1 MPEYYT
7 PALAYIAATFLV
19 PFVPKGFLRG
29 LYLLLVPIAGVLIF
43 WGLTP
48 GTYNAFNLMGMQI
61 GLLRVDA
68 LSQIFGLAFSIAAML
83 AALYAWHLRDTVQ
96 QVTTLL
102 YAGSAIGA
110 VFAADLITLFV
121 FWEGTAIASV
131 FLIWARRTEGSFAAG
146 MRYLIIQIGSGVILI
161 AGIVLYYRET
171 GTVAFSAMEL
181 GSPATW
187 AILAAIGIKC
197 AFPFL
202 HNWMHDAY
210 PSATVTGTVVLSIFT
225 TKLAVYALLR
235 GFPGTEL
242 LIFIGVAMALFP
254 IAFALLE
261 NDLRRV
267 LTYSL
272 NSQLG
277 FMVVGAGI
285 GTPLAINGAAAHA
298 VASIFYQGLLF
309 MCVGAVLFRTGTAR
323 ATALGGLYR
332 TMPLTMIFC
341 LVGAAS
347 ISALPFTSG
356 FVSKSLILSAS
367 GYEEMFYVWLAL
379 LVASTGAI
387 LHTGLR
393 LPYLAFFGSDSSLRP
408 KEAPGGMLLA
418 MALTAALCVAIGVF
432 PGALYGLLP
441 NSDVKYEPYTFSHTI
456 VQLQLV
462 AFVALAFTRAVKIG
476 FLPKVERST
485 IIDFDWTYRRLLP
498 AIIRGLRLGIGKL
511 WGNARYNINSRL
523 NNLVAAVFHLHGPHG
538 PFARTWPTGAMVMM
552 VALLLGMT
560 LVLTYL

>member
-1 MPEYYT
+1 MPEYLT
-7 PALAYIAATFLV
+7 PALAYVAAALLV
-19 PFVPKGFLRG
+19 PFVPKGALRG
-29 LYLLLVPIAGVLIF
+29 LYLALVPVAGILIF
-43 WGLTP
+43 WGLAP
-48 GTYNAFNLMGMQI
+48 GTYNAFSVMGMQI
-61 GLLRVDA
+61 GLMRVDA
-68 LSQIFGLAFSIAAML
+68 LSQLFGLAFSVAAIL
-83 AALYAWHLRDTVQ
+83 AALYAWHLRDTIQ
-96 QVTTLL
+96 QVATLL

-146 MRYLIIQIGSGVILI
+146 MRYLIVQVGSGVILI
-161 AGIVLYYRET
+161 AGIVLLYRET
-171 GTVAFSAMEL
+171 GTIAFNAMEL

-187 AILAAIGIKC
+187 TILAAIGIKC

-225 TKLAVYALLR
+225 TKLAIYALLR

-242 LIFIGVAMALFP
+242 LIYIGIAMALFP
-254 IAFALLE
+254 VAFAMLE

-309 MCVGAVLFRTGTAR
+309 MSVGAILFRTGTAR

-347 ISALPFTSG
+347 ISALPLTSG
-356 FVSKSLILSAS
+356 FVSKSMVLSAG
-367 GYEEMFYVWLAL
+367 GYEQMFPVWIAL
-379 LVASTGAI
+379 LVASIGAI

-393 LPYLAFFGSDSSLRP
+393 LPYLAFFGSDGGLRP

-418 MALTAALCVAIGVF
+418 MGLTAALCIAIGVLPAAF
-432 PGALYGLLP
+432 YALLP
-441 NSDVKYEPYTFSHTI
+441 NDVPYEPYTFSHTI

-462 AFVALAFTRAVKIG
+462 AFVALAFAIAVKRG
-476 FLPKVERST
+476 LLPKAERAT
-485 IIDFDWTYRRLLP
+485 ILDFDWTYRRLLP
-498 AIIRGLRLGIGKL
+498 AILVGVGRLIAGLWKGAGRMVANSLNWGAGIV
-511 WGNARYNINSRL
+511 Y
-523 NNLVAAVFHLHGPHG
+523 HLHGPRG
-538 PFARTWPTGAMVMM
+538 PFARTWPTGAMVMV
-552 VALLLGMT
+552 VAFLLGMT
-560 LVLTYL
+560 LVVTYL

>member
-1 MPEYYT
+1 MPEYLT
-7 PALAYIAATFLV
+7 PALAYVAAALLV
-19 PFVPKGFLRG
+19 PFVPKGALRG
-29 LYLLLVPIAGVLIF
+29 LYLALVPVAGILVF
-43 WGLTP
+43 WGLAP
-48 GTYNAFNLMGMQI
+48 GTYNAFNVMGMQI
-61 GLLRVDA
+61 GLMRVDA
-68 LSQIFGLAFSIAAML
+68 LSQLFGLAFSVAAVL
-83 AALYAWHLRDTVQ
+83 AAFYAWHLRDTIQ
-96 QVTTLL
+96 QVATLL

-146 MRYLIIQIGSGVILI
+146 MRYLIVQVGSGVILI
-161 AGIVLYYRET
+161 AGIVLLYRET
-171 GTVAFSAMEL
+171 GSIAFTAMEL

-187 AILAAIGIKC
+187 TILAAIGIKC

-225 TKLAVYALLR
+225 TKLAIYALLR

-242 LIFIGVAMALFP
+242 LIYIGIAMALFP

-309 MCVGAVLFRTGTAR
+309 MSVGSILFRTGTAR

-347 ISALPFTSG
+347 ISALPLTSG
-356 FVSKSLILSAS
+356 FVSKSMILSAG
-367 GYEEMFYVWLAL
+367 GYEQMFPVWIAL
-379 LVASTGAI
+379 LVASIGAI

-393 LPYLAFFGSDSSLRP
+393 LPYLAFFGSDGGLRP

-418 MALTAALCVAIGVF
+418 MGLTAALCIAIGVLPNAF
-432 PGALYGLLP
+432 YALLP
-441 NSDVKYEPYTFSHTI
+441 NDVPYEPYTFSHTI

-462 AFVALAFTRAVKIG
+462 AFVALAFAIAVKRG
-476 FLPKVERST
+476 LLPKAERAT
-485 IIDFDWTYRRLLP
+485 ILDFDWTYRRLLL
-498 AIIRGLRLGIGKL
+498 AILVGVGRLIAGLWKGAGRMVAHSLNWGAGIV
-511 WGNARYNINSRL
+511 Y
-523 NNLVAAVFHLHGPHG
+523 HLHGPRG
-538 PFARTWPTGAMVMM
+538 PFARTWPTGAMVMV
-552 VALLLGMT
+552 VAFLLGMT
-560 LVLTYL
+560 LVVTYL

>member
-7 PALAYIAATFLV
+7 PALAYIAAALLV

-61 GLLRVDA
+61 GLMRIDD
-68 LSQIFGLAFSIAAML
+68 LSQIFGLAFSLAAML
-83 AALYAWHLRDTVQ
+83 AALYAWHLRDTIQ
-96 QVTTLL
+96 QVATLL

-110 VFAADLITLFV
+110 VFAADLVTLFV

-146 MRYLIIQIGSGVILI
+146 MRYLVIQIGSGVILI
-161 AGIVLYYRET
+161 AGIVLYYREM
-171 GTVAFSAMEL
+171 GTISFTAMEL
-181 GSPATW
+181 DSPATW
-187 AILAAIGIKC
+187 TILAAIGIKC

-210 PSATVTGTVVLSIFT
+210 PSATVTGTVILSIFT

-242 LIFIGVAMALFP
+242 LIYIGVAMALFP

-309 MCVGAVLFRTGTAR
+309 MAVGAILFRTGTAR

-356 FVSKSLILSAS
+356 FVSKSLILSAA
-367 GYEEMFYVWLAL
+367 GYDKMFYVWLAL
-379 LVASTGAI
+379 LAASTGAI

-393 LPYLAFFGSDSSLRP
+393 LPYLAFFGSDGSLRP

-418 MALTAALCVAIGVF
+418 MALTAALCILIGVF
-432 PGALYGLLP
+432 PGALYALLP
-441 NSDVKYEPYTFSHTI
+441 NDVKYEPYTFSHTI

-462 AFVALAFTRAVKIG
+462 AFVALAFAWAVG
-476 FLPKVERST
+476 RGLLPKAERST
-485 IIDFDWTYRRLLP
+485 ILDFDWTYRRLLP
-498 AIIRGLRLGIGKL
+498 SIIRGLRRLAGAV
-511 WGNARYNINSRL
+511 WDRASRNINSRL
-523 NNLVAAVFHLHGPHG
+523 DNLVAAVFHLHGPQG
-538 PFARTWPTGAMVMM
+538 PIARTWPTGAMVMM

>member
-1 MPEYYT
+1 MPEYLT
-7 PALAYIAATFLV
+7 PALAYVAAALLV
-19 PFVPKGFLRG
+19 PFVPKGALRG
-29 LYLLLVPIAGVLIF
+29 LYLAIVPLAGILIF

-48 GTYNAFNLMGMQI
+48 GTYNAFNVMGMQI
-61 GLLRVDA
+61 GLMRVDA
-68 LSQIFGLAFSIAAML
+68 LSQLFGLAFSVAAIL
-83 AALYAWHLRDTVQ
+83 AALYAWHLRDTIQ
-96 QVTTLL
+96 QIATLL

-146 MRYLIIQIGSGVILI
+146 MRYLIVQIGSGVILI
-161 AGIVLYYRET
+161 AGIVLLYRET
-171 GTVAFSAMEL
+171 GSIAFTAMEL

-187 AILAAIGIKC
+187 TILAAIGIKC

-225 TKLAVYALLR
+225 TKLAIYALLR

-242 LIFIGVAMALFP
+242 LIYIGIAMALFP

-309 MCVGAVLFRTGTAR
+309 MSVGAILFRTGTAR

-347 ISALPFTSG
+347 ISALPLTSG
-356 FVSKSLILSAS
+356 FVSKSMILSAG
-367 GYEEMFYVWLAL
+367 GYEKMFPVWIAL
-379 LVASTGAI
+379 LVASIGAI

-393 LPYLAFFGSDSSLRP
+393 LPYLAFFGSDGGLRP
-408 KEAPGGMLLA
+408 KEAPGGMLAA
-418 MALTAALCVAIGVF
+418 MGLTAALCIAIGVMPAAF
-432 PGALYGLLP
+432 YALLP
-441 NSDVKYEPYTFSHTI
+441 NDVPYEPYTFSHTI

-462 AFVALAFTRAVKIG
+462 AFVALAFALAVKRG
-476 FLPKVERST
+476 LLPKAERGIVLDT
-485 IIDFDWTYRRLLP
+485 DWIYRRLLS
-498 AIIRGLRLGIGKL
+498 AILGSIGRLIAGLWKGAGRMIASSLNWGAGIV
-511 WGNARYNINSRL
+511 Y
-523 NNLVAAVFHLHGPHG
+523 HLHGPRG
-538 PFARTWPTGAMVMM
+538 PFARTWPTGAMVMV
-552 VALLLGMT
+552 VAFLLGMT
-560 LVLTYL
+560 LVVTYI

>member
-7 PALAYIAATFLV
+7 PALAYIAAAVLV

-29 LYLLLVPIAGVLIF
+29 LYLLLVPIAGILVF
-43 WGLTP
+43 WDLTP

-61 GLLRVDA
+61 GLMRVDS
-68 LSQIFGLAFSIAAML
+68 LSQLFGLAFSVAAML
-83 AALYAWHLRDTVQ
+83 AVLYAWHLRDTIQ

-146 MRYLIIQIGSGVILI
+146 MRYLIIQVGSGVILI

-171 GTVAFSAMEL
+171 GSISFAAMEL

-210 PSATVTGTVVLSIFT
+210 PSATVTGTVILSIFT

-242 LIFIGVAMALFP
+242 LIYIGVAMALFP

-309 MCVGAVLFRTGTAR
+309 MCVGAILFRTGTAR

-332 TMPLTMIFC
+332 TMPVTMIFC

-347 ISALPFTSG
+347 ISALPLTSG

-367 GYEEMFYVWLAL
+367 GYEEMFYVWIAL
-379 LVASTGAI
+379 LVASIGAI

-393 LPYLAFFGSDSSLRP
+393 LPYLAFFGSDSGLRP
-408 KEAPGGMLLA
+408 KEAPPGMLVA
-418 MALTAALCVAIGVF
+418 MGLTAALCIAIGAF
-432 PGALYGLLP
+432 PAALYALLP
-441 NSDVKYEPYTFSHTI
+441 NDVAYEPYTFSHTI
-456 VQLQLV
+456 VQLQLI
-462 AFVALAFTRAVKIG
+462 AFVTLAFTRAVKIG
-476 FLPKVERST
+476 FLPKLERVT

-498 AIIRGLRLGIGKL
+498 AILRGFRRAIGTL
-511 WGNARYNINSRL
+511 WGNASYNIDRRL
-523 NNLVAAVFHLHGPHG
+523 NHFIAAIYSLHGPHG
-538 PFARTWPTGAMVMM
+538 PFARTWPTGAMVMV

>member
-1 MPEYYT
+1 
-7 PALAYIAATFLV
+7 
-19 PFVPKGFLRG
+19 
-29 LYLLLVPIAGVLIF
+29 
-43 WGLTP
+43 
-48 GTYNAFNLMGMQI
+48 MGMQI
-61 GLLRVDA
+61 GLMRVDA
-68 LSQIFGLAFSIAAML
+68 LSQIFGLAFSLAAML

-96 QVTTLL
+96 QVATLL

-146 MRYLIIQIGSGVILI
+146 MRYLVIQIGSGVILI
-161 AGIVLYYRET
+161 AGIVLYYREM
-171 GTVAFSAMEL
+171 GTISFTAMEL

-187 AILAAIGIKC
+187 TILAAIGIKC

-210 PSATVTGTVVLSIFT
+210 PSATVTGTVILSIFT

-242 LIFIGVAMALFP
+242 LIYIGVAMALFP

-309 MCVGAVLFRTGTAR
+309 MAVGAILFRTGTAR

-347 ISALPFTSG
+347 ISALPLTSG
-356 FVSKSLILSAS
+356 FVSKSLILSAA
-367 GYEEMFYVWLAL
+367 GYDKMFYVWLAL
-379 LVASTGAI
+379 LAASTGAI

-393 LPYLAFFGSDSSLRP
+393 LPYLAFFGSDGSLRP

-418 MALTAALCVAIGVF
+418 MALTAALCILIGVF
-432 PGALYGLLP
+432 PGALYALLP
-441 NSDVKYEPYTFSHTI
+441 NDVKYEPYTFSHTI

-462 AFVALAFTRAVKIG
+462 AFVALAFAWAVG
-476 FLPKVERST
+476 RGLLPKAERST
-485 IIDFDWTYRRLLP
+485 ILDFDWTYRRLLP
-498 AIIRGLRLGIGKL
+498 SIIRGLRRFAGAV
-511 WGNARYNINSRL
+511 WDRASRNINSRL
-523 NNLVAAVFHLHGPHG
+523 DNLVAAVFQLHGPQG
-538 PFARTWPTGAMVMM
+538 PIARTWPTGAMVMM